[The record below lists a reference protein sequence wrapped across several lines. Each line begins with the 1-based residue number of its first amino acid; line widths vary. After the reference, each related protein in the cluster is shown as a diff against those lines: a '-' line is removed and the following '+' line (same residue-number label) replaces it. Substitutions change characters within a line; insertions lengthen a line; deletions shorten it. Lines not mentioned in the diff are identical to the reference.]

1 MKVRLICLA
10 LWLLLVALALAFPG
24 PSRAETI
31 IACEKVELP
40 GKEHTLN
47 PFAPPKMQR
56 QEKIAL
62 CSVVEVPTHN
72 RLGPIID
79 RKHDPRAWA

>member
-1 MKVRLICLA
+1 MKVRLVCLA

-24 PSRAETI
+24 PSLAETI

-47 PFAPPKMQR
+47 PFAPPAR
-56 QEKIAL
+56 
-62 CSVVEVPTHN
+62 CSA
-72 RLGPIID
+72 
-79 RKHDPRAWA
+79 RKR